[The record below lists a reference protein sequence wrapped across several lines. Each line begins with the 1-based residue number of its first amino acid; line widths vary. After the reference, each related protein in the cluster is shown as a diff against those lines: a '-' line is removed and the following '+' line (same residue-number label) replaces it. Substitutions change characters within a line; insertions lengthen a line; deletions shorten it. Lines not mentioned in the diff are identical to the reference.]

1 MERRSSFHH
10 LLRVAAQD
18 LVRVEFAIDA
28 VRDHV
33 LARLEVLLRAV
44 EVDVDF
50 VRPGVGVAPRSP
62 SAVTDVVIAGQTYVR
77 AKSLACNGFEW

>member
-1 MERRSSFHH
+1 MERQSSFHH

-18 LVRVEFAIDA
+18 LVRVESAVDA

-33 LARLEVLLRAV
+33 LARLEVQLRAI

-50 VRPGVGVAPRSP
+50 VRPGVGVAPRSL
-62 SAVTDVVIAGQTYVR
+62 SGVTDVVMAGQTYVR
-77 AKSLACNGFEW
+77 AKSLACNGFE